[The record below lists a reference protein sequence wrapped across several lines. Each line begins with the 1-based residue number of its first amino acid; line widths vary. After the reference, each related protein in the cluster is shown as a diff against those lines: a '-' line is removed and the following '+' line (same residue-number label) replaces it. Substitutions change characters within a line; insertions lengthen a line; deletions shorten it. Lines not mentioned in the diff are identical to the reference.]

1 MNSITLDGVTFR
13 WDGQELLITT
23 ATSQKR
29 LTGTSALQLS
39 DFLLSI
45 QQDLYLVEQARDL
58 PVWVRPPL
66 RSVVEQRSEEQ
77 PLRLT
82 SGTNITRNQEENQ

>member
-13 WDGQELLITT
+13 WDGQDLLVTT

-29 LTGTSALQLS
+29 VTGTNALQLS

-45 QQDLYLVEQARDL
+45 QQDLYAVDQARDL
-58 PVWVRPPL
+58 PAWVRPPL
-66 RSVVEQRSEEQ
+66 RLVNGQTSEEQ

-82 SGTNITRNQEENQ
+82 SGTIITSNQEEQA

>member
-13 WDGQELLITT
+13 WDGQELLVTT

-29 LTGTSALQLS
+29 LTGASALQLS

-45 QQDLYLVEQARDL
+45 QQDT
-58 PVWVRPPL
+58 
-66 RSVVEQRSEEQ
+66 RS
-77 PLRLT
+77 
-82 SGTNITRNQEENQ
+82 

>member
-13 WDGQELLITT
+13 WDGQDLLVTT

-29 LTGTSALQLS
+29 LTGSSALQLS

-45 QQDLYLVEQARDL
+45 QQDLYRWSKREICLHGSDHHSDQQMGR
-58 PVWVRPPL
+58 
-66 RSVVEQRSEEQ
+66 
-77 PLRLT
+77 
-82 SGTNITRNQEENQ
+82 

>member
-1 MNSITLDGVTFR
+1 MKSITLDGVTFR
-13 WDGQELLITT
+13 WDGQELLMTT

-29 LTGTSALQLS
+29 VTGTSAFQLS

-58 PVWVRPPL
+58 PTWVRPPL
-66 RSVVEQRSEEQ
+66 RSANEQTSGEQ

-82 SGTNITRNQEENQ
+82 SGTIIASNQEENQ

>member
-13 WDGQELLITT
+13 WDGQDLLVTT

-29 LTGTSALQLS
+29 LTGSSALQLS

-45 QQDLYLVEQARDL
+45 QQDLYRVEQARDL
-58 PVWVRPPL
+58 PAWVRPPL
-66 RSVVEQRSEEQ
+66 RSANGQVSDEQ
-77 PLRLT
+77 PLQLT
-82 SGTNITRNQEENQ
+82 SGTIITSNEEV

>member
-1 MNSITLDGVTFR
+1 LGWAS
-13 WDGQELLITT
+13 LLVTT

-39 DFLLSI
+39 NFLLSI
-45 QQDLYLVEQARDL
+45 QQDLYRVEQARDL
-58 PVWVRPPL
+58 PAWVRPPL
-66 RSVVEQRSEEQ
+66 QSANGQVSGEQ

-82 SGTNITRNQEENQ
+82 SGTIIASNPDEQV